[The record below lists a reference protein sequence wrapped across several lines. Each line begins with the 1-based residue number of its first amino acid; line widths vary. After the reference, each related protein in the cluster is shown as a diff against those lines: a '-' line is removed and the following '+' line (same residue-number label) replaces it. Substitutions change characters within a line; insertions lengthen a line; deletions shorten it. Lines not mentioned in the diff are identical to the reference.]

1 MKQPVLFIAHGSPM
15 NALYDNQF
23 TQTLNHLGSNLP
35 HPKAILMISAHWL
48 SKGKTFIHN
57 TENPP
62 IIYDFGGFP
71 QALYEVKYPVIG
83 SNKLAQH
90 IINSVQYKNI
100 ESTSEWGIDHGAWSI
115 LKHMFPKANIP
126 VVQLSIDFAQSPQ
139 FHFEL
144 GQALSFLREENILI
158 IASGNLIHNLRTV
171 DFQNKETEPSYT
183 WVNELDKAIIS
194 CLENKHYEQLIHYH
208 TLPYANMGI
217 NNPDHYLPFIYA
229 LGAGQD
235 GVISYPYEGYE
246 LGTLDMRCVRFD

>member
-71 QALYEVKYPVIG
+71 QALYEVQYPVHG
-83 SNKLAQH
+83 SKELVQH
-90 IINSVQYKNI
+90 IVDTINYPKI
-100 ESTSEWGIDHGAWSI
+100 ETTPEWGIDHGAWSI
-115 LKHMFPKANIP
+115 LKHMFPSANIP
-126 VVQLSIDFAQSPQ
+126 VVQLSIDFLESPD
-139 FHFEL
+139 FHFEM
-144 GQALSFLREENILI
+144 GKKLSFLREQNILI

-171 DFQNKETEPSYT
+171 DFHNKKTTPTYT
-183 WVNELDKAIIS
+183 WVNELDEAIVS
-194 CLENKHYEQLIHYH
+194 ALANKNYEQLIHYPS
-208 TLPYANMGI
+208 LPYANMGI
-217 NNPDHYLPFIYA
+217 NNPDHYLPFLYA
-229 LGAGQD
+229 LGAGK
-235 GVISYPYEGYE
+235 GGNASYLYEGYE
-246 LGTLDMRCVRFD
+246 LGTLDMRCIRFD